1 MIALHYFKAKKI
13 ASVSTKVLKDNG
25 KHFCIPYQ
33 KTSSK
38 NDLLRSLGQK
48 LYEEKIVQRKNDNEV
63 ICHDNLVTVPSESSA
78 ADGEN

>member
-13 ASVSTKVLKDNG
+13 ACVSTKVLKDNC

-48 LYEEKIVQRKNDNEV
+48 LYEDKIVQRKNDNEV
-63 ICHDNLVTVPSESSA
+63 ICHDNLVTVPKELSA

>member
-13 ASVSTKVLKDNG
+13 ASVSTKVLKDNC

-63 ICHDNLVTVPSESSA
+63 ICHDILVTVPKESSA

>member
-13 ASVSTKVLKDNG
+13 ARVSTKVLKDNC

-48 LYEEKIVQRKNDNEV
+48 LYEDKIVQRKNDNEV
-63 ICHDNLVTVPSESSA
+63 ICHDNLVTVPKELSA

>member
-13 ASVSTKVLKDNG
+13 ASVSTKVLKDNC

-38 NDLLRSLGQK
+38 NDLLRSLGHK
-48 LYEEKIVQRKNDNEV
+48 LYEEKIVQRKNNNEV
-63 ICHDNLVTVPSESSA
+63 ICHDNLVTVPRESLA